1 MTARVV
7 TQRNRF
13 NKQNK
18 TKRVKEG
25 EREGGRQTHKQRAS
39 ERERERER
47 RERERE
53 RERENALLVF
63 LQTFYTDI
71 FATEAPSFLI
81 TITCIKLT

>member
-7 TQRNRF
+7 TQRNSF

-25 EREGGRQTHKQRAS
+25 EREGGTHTYTH
-39 ERERERER
+39 RERERER
-47 RERERE
+47 GREREI
-53 RERENALLVF
+53 ERENALQVF
-63 LQTFYTDI
+63 RQTFYTDI